1 MNPVARDEI
10 LGIAEYESI
19 RGPFRAR
26 VIGEKKRRRTSLG
39 PHVTVV
45 FENHDTV
52 LLQVQEMLRTE
63 RITREAAVQ
72 HEIDTYNELIPAPAE
87 LSATLMIEIP
97 DPTERDAF
105 LTAAA
110 GIETHVSLWVGDWRV
125 PAVFAADRVL
135 PDRASAVLYLK
146 FPLPEPAHAAA
157 RERSAPLRLAIDH
170 PAYAASSL
178 LGPDLAA
185 SLAEDLA

>member
-1 MNPVARDEI
+1 MNPVVRQEI
-10 LGIAEYESI
+10 LGIAEYESL

-26 VIGEKKRRRTSLG
+26 IIDEKKRRRLSVG

-52 LLQVQEMLRTE
+52 LLQIQEMLRTE

-72 HEIDTYNELIPAPAE
+72 HEIDTYNELIPGRAE
-87 LSATLMIEIP
+87 LSATLMVEIP
-97 DPTERDAF
+97 DPVERDTF
-105 LTAAA
+105 LAAAA
-110 GIETHVSLWVGDWRV
+110 GIEEHVSLQVDESLVR
-125 PAVFAADRVL
+125 AVFDPERVL

-146 FPLPEPAHAAA
+146 FRLPEAAQLA
-157 RERSAPLRLAIDH
+157 VRDRRATLRLVIDH
-170 PAYAASSL
+170 PAYKASSAFGAEVL
-178 LGPDLAA
+178 A

>member
-1 MNPVARDEI
+1 MNPVVRQEI
-10 LGIAEYESI
+10 LGIAEYESL

-26 VIGEKKRRRTSLG
+26 IIDEKKRRRLSVG

-52 LLQVQEMLRTE
+52 LLQIQEMLRTE

-72 HEIDTYNELIPAPAE
+72 HEIDTYNELIPGRAE
-87 LSATLMIEIP
+87 LSATLMVEIP
-97 DPTERDAF
+97 DPVERDTF
-105 LTAAA
+105 LAAAA
-110 GIETHVSLWVGDWRV
+110 GIEEHVSLQVDDSLVR
-125 PAVFAADRVL
+125 AVFDPERVL

-146 FPLPEPAHAAA
+146 FHLPEAAQLA
-157 RERSAPLRLAIDH
+157 VRDRRATLRLVIDH
-170 PAYAASSL
+170 PAYQASSV
-178 LGPDLAA
+178 LGTEVSA

>member
-1 MNPVARDEI
+1 MNPVVREEI
-10 LGIAEYESI
+10 LGIAEYETV

-26 VIGEKKRRRTSLG
+26 VIDEKKRRRVSVG
-39 PHVTVV
+39 PHVTVI

-72 HEIDTYNELIPAPAE
+72 HEIDTYNELIPSSTE

-97 DPTERDAF
+97 DPAERDAF

-110 GIETHVSLWVGDWRV
+110 GIEAHVSLWVGDSPV
-125 PAVFAADRVL
+125 PAVFDPDRVL
-135 PDRASAVLYLK
+135 SDRASAVLYLK
-146 FPLPEPAHAAA
+146 FPLPEAA
-157 RERSAPLRLAIDH
+157 RVAARNRSAPLRLAIDH
-170 PAYAASSL
+170 PAYRASTPF
-178 LGPDLAA
+178 GPDLAA